1 MTPAVLLEREE
12 APPMADDKPPKITK
26 QDLTR
31 LEQLREERYQL
42 RAARHHAD
50 QNLDPRLRK
59 RYLNRTIVDTDWIAK
74 YLGYSDTSKG
84 RISVMRNGQARIV
97 PTSLAAAMGMTTAVL
112 PGLDVS
118 LGVAYGRHRP
128 GTEAGRVEEGAIKPP
143 RMLWNRKTDETV
155 PNQDIRQGRP
165 RHARPTLGPDWH
177 PDPGVRRQLRMP
189 RKKKTD

>member
-1 MTPAVLLEREE
+1 
-12 APPMADDKPPKITK
+12 MADDKPPKITK

-42 RAARHHAD
+42 RAARHNAD

-128 GTEAGRVEEGAIKPP
+128 GTEQGRVEEWAIKTH

-177 PDPGVRRQLRMP
+177 PDPGVRRQLRMQ